1 MSLKSLRIC
10 IYIYI
15 VMFIH
20 IYICDIN
27 GIFSIAMFV
36 YQRVIGKRME
46 KQTRYSNL
54 GQADDLND
62 HDSRLVFQRQ
72 EKTTIFTI
80 SYSRPKN
87 ILSRLETIHRITFNC
102 VVFSS

>member
-1 MSLKSLRIC
+1 
-10 IYIYI
+10 
-15 VMFIH
+15 MFIH